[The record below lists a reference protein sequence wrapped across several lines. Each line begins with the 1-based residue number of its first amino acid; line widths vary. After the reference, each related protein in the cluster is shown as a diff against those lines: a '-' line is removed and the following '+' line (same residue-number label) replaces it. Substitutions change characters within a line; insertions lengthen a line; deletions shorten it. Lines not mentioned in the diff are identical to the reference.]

1 MPWFSG
7 KRSSVWSSSQLLYK
21 FCGRAATSRKH
32 KSRAGTD
39 RLRGLQWSWGEGV
52 PTAAALGTEVRRR
65 RRRVVYVR
73 QDIVVSPLL
82 LCAVGIVTV
91 CWGGPSEMTIWNRRE
106 RKKRLIWFR
115 FFHLPS
121 YFSFYSLTNPGF
133 LKPITTFIDDIVYT
147 NSQKDALSGI
157 AACWPQHL
165 AHDGLFRSNQQILAQ
180 VFRTALFF
188 LERIN

>member
-106 RKKRLIWFR
+106 REKRLIWFR

-133 LKPITTFIDDIVYT
+133 LKPITKFIFKKFHKIWWYSIYKQSKRCLIWHCCMLTPTFSTWWIV
-147 NSQKDALSGI
+147 
-157 AACWPQHL
+157 
-165 AHDGLFRSNQQILAQ
+165 
-180 VFRTALFF
+180 
-188 LERIN
+188 